1 MRILFTG
8 GGSGGHIF
16 PLLAVIRE
24 LKRISTEEQ
33 IINLEFFYMGPL
45 DFAKD
50 LLQEEGVLLIPVS
63 AGKWRRYFSFKNF
76 IDILRTARGIMQAFW
91 NMFLVVP
98 DVILSKGGY
107 GAFPAVIA
115 AIVLKIPLIIHE
127 SDATPGKVNQFSAR
141 FAKRIGIA
149 FIHATD
155 FFPKDKTAIVG
166 VPVRKRILGGT
177 PESAKEELDIYSSLS
192 VVGFMGAS
200 QGAEK
205 LNNAVIG
212 VLKELTDEFE
222 AVHQTGTTHFENVKA
237 EAGVILEFAH
247 KERYH
252 PHGFLDENTLRSF
265 YAACDIIVSRAG
277 ASSIF
282 EIAAWGKPSIL
293 VPLSNSAQD
302 HQRKNAYEYAA
313 AGACIVIEESNLTP
327 HLILA
332 EIKKLLGDTELMKK
346 RSLAAQKFSR
356 IDSAETIAR
365 EILKL
370 GSHF

>member
-1 MRILFTG
+1 MKVLFTG

-24 LKRISTEEQ
+24 LKQISTEEQ
-33 IINLEFFYMGPL
+33 IINLELFYMGPL

-50 LLQEEGVLLIPVS
+50 LLAEEGVLLIPIS
-63 AGKWRRYFSFKNF
+63 AGKWRRYFSFKNY
-76 IDILRTARGIMQAFW
+76 IDIFKMARGIMQAFW

-107 GAFPAVIA
+107 GALPAVVA
-115 AIVLKIPLIIHE
+115 AVILRIPLIIHE
-127 SDATPGKVNQFSAR
+127 SDATPGRVNRFSAR

-155 FFPKDKTAIVG
+155 FFPKDKSALVG
-166 VPVRKRILGGT
+166 VPIRKRILGGT
-177 PESAKEELDIYSSLS
+177 PEGAREELDIYSPLP
-192 VVGFMGAS
+192 VIGFIGAS

-222 AVHQTGTTHFENVKA
+222 VVHQTGTAHFENIKG

-252 PHGFLDENTLRSF
+252 PYGFLDEHMLRNF
-265 YAACDIIVSRAG
+265 YAACNIIVSRAG

-282 EIAAWGKPSIL
+282 EIAAWGKPSII

-327 HLILA
+327 HLLLA
-332 EIKKLLGDTELMKK
+332 EIKKLLGNKELMKK
-346 RSLAAQKFSR
+346 TSLAAQKFSR
-356 IDSAETIAR
+356 IDSAEVIAR

-370 GSHF
+370 GVHA